1 MTENRKHLETS
12 SSQEQNSDS
21 WKNRDIQN
29 IEEIFSYKQMKT
41 RISKV
46 SQDRKGWVKQDNSQY
61 ENLGSSLGRIIINK

>member
-61 ENLGSSLGRIIINK
+61 ENLGSSLGRIRINK